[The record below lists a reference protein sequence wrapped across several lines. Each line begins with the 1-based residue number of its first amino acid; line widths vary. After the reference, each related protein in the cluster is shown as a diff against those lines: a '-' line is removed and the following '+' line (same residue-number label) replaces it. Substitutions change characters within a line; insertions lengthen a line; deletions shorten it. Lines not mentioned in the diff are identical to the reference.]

1 LHQVYNIASY
11 QMASHRKKRSKSRPV
26 KRSKSSRKTKSRKKS
41 KSRVKSHPTKRSKSS
56 HKTKSKSKVKKRS
69 KSSHKTKSKSKVKS
83 KPVISR
89 KYKSK
94 YGNKLI
100 RFIPQGYHLIRKLGD
115 GVAGVV
121 YLLCRYES
129 DCKVLKIVK
138 LKNPVIKEQ
147 FERELIMQKKFE
159 ASGLGPKIYRVG
171 KFKKGKIEYGIIE
184 MERVSGTFDDILKTR
199 QPKHVLDWIVD
210 SVDKITKELCKHGR
224 IHGDAHFGNFAYQV
238 QHGGKAPVNPRNVMG
253 KPMLIDF
260 GLSCCKGKIK
270 CDPRLEYITIIRGLP
285 FQEDSGIEEH
295 NLEYLLRRF
304 VDIYHKRYNPH
315 LHIDEDSIEDEF
327 NDLQRKYFPKLDS
340 KLSSHRPYQ

>member
-1 LHQVYNIASY
+1 
-11 QMASHRKKRSKSRPV
+11 MASHRKKRSKSRPIRKRSKSHPA
-26 KRSKSSRKTKSRKKS
+26 KRSKSSRKIKS
-41 KSRVKSHPTKRSKSS
+41 KKRSKSR
-56 HKTKSKSKVKKRS
+56 SKSHSTKKRS
-69 KSSHKTKSKSKVKS
+69 KSSHKIKPKSKVKS
-83 KPVISR
+83 KPVISH

-100 RFIPQGYHLIRKLGD
+100 RFIPQGYHLIKKLGD

-121 YLLCRYES
+121 YLLCRHES

-138 LKNPVIKEQ
+138 LKNPVIREQ

-171 KFKKGKIEYGIIE
+171 KFKKGKTEYGVIE

-210 SVDKITKELCKHGR
+210 SVDKITKELCKHGL
-224 IHGDAHFGNFAYQV
+224 IHGDAHFGNFAYQN
-238 QHGGKAPVNPRNVMG
+238 QPNGKR

-260 GLSCCKGKIK
+260 GLSCCKGKVK

-285 FQEDSGIEEH
+285 FMEDSGIEEH
-295 NLEYLLRRF
+295 NLEYLLRLF

-315 LHIDEDSIEDEF
+315 LHIDEDSVEDEF
-327 NDLQRKYFPKLDS
+327 DDAQRRYLPLLDS
-340 KLSSHRPYQ
+340 RLASHR